1 MKKQALA
8 LFAASIIASATC
20 ASVQAASTA
29 STLTVNGGNIQFKG
43 SVVDAPCAVALESED
58 QIVHIEQVTLK
69 SLGKKDEVSGQAQ
82 QFYVYLTNCDVST
95 YTNAAITFSGQSDAA
110 SPGALANTAGSGGAV
125 GVALR
130 LFGPDGK
137 KLDVN
142 SGTASGTVPL
152 STGEN
157 TIPMSVDYLTTA
169 DTPTAGSVE
178 ALATFQII
186 YS

>member
-20 ASVQAASTA
+20 ASVQAAST
-29 STLTVNGGNIQFKG
+29 LTVNGGNIKFMG

-58 QIVHIEQVTLK
+58 QIVKIEQVTLK
-69 SLGKKDEVSGQAQ
+69 SLGKKDAVSGQAK

-95 YTNAAITFSGQSDAA
+95 YTNAAITFSGQTDAA
-110 SPGALANTAGSGGAV
+110 STGSLANTAGSGGAV

-130 LFGPDGK
+130 LFGPDGEK
-137 KLDVN
+137 MDVN

-152 STGEN
+152 SKGEN
-157 TIPMSVDYLTTA
+157 TIPMSVDYLSTS
-169 DTPTAGSVE
+169 DTPTAGAVE
-178 ALATFQII
+178 AVATFQII

>member
-8 LFAASIIASATC
+8 LLAASIIASATC
-20 ASVQAASTA
+20 ASVQAAST
-29 STLTVNGGNIQFKG
+29 TLTVNGGNIKFMG

-69 SLGKKDEVSGQAQ
+69 SLGAKDAVSGQAQ

-110 SPGALANTAGSGGAV
+110 SPGDLANTAGSGGAV

-130 LFGPDGK
+130 LFGPDGQK
-137 KLDVN
+137 MEVN
-142 SGTASGTVPL
+142 SGTASDTVPL
-152 STGEN
+152 SKGQN
-157 TIPMSVDYLTTA
+157 TIPMSVDYLTTGT
-169 DTPTAGSVE
+169 TPTAGSVE
-178 ALATFQII
+178 AVATFQII